1 MGGFS
6 ILGVLLGAALACAAD
21 RYPRHQSKMDL
32 VAGWLF
38 IAGFG
43 LLGAGLA
50 SVVGQPMR

>member
-21 RYPRHQSKMDL
+21 RYPRHQSMMEL

-43 LLGAGLA
+43 LLGADLA
-50 SVVGQPMR
+50 SVVGPPMR

>member
-21 RYPRHQSKMDL
+21 RYPRHQSKMEL

-43 LLGAGLA
+43 LLGADFATVLGP
-50 SVVGQPMR
+50 PMR

>member
-21 RYPRHQSKMDL
+21 RYPQQL

-43 LLGAGLA
+43 LLGADLA
-50 SVVGQPMR
+50 SVVGSLMR